1 MESVRG
7 KIQEFK
13 GNRKAV
19 FTVPLSLCDGF
30 CVFFTVFKEFV
41 RKGVQ

>member
-1 MESVRG
+1 MKSVRG
-7 KIQEFK
+7 KIKEFK

-30 CVFFTVFKEFV
+30 
-41 RKGVQ
+41 